1 MVTCQISSQSDGHP
15 VSLSSPPPCFC
26 WEKRAA
32 KTETESNLCVC
43 FVGISQAVYDRMFT
57 AVVQCINEAIEVQKS
72 TGTGR
77 QTVIGVL
84 DIYGFEIFDNN
95 R

>member
-1 MVTCQISSQSDGHP
+1 MVLIYM
-15 VSLSSPPPCFC
+15 SLFC
-26 WEKRAA
+26 G
-32 KTETESNLCVC
+32 TIL
-43 FVGISQAVYDRMFT
+43 QAIYDRMFT
-57 AVVQCINEAIEVQKS
+57 SLVQRINEAIEVKKS
-72 TGTGR
+72 AGTGR

>member
-1 MVTCQISSQSDGHP
+1 MSVNG
-15 VSLSSPPPCFC
+15 PC
-26 WEKRAA
+26 
-32 KTETESNLCVC
+32 V
-43 FVGISQAVYDRMFT
+43 QAVYDRMFT
-57 AVVQCINEAIEVQKS
+57 GVVQCINEAIEVKKS
-72 TGTGR
+72 AGKGR

>member
-1 MVTCQISSQSDGHP
+1 
-15 VSLSSPPPCFC
+15 
-26 WEKRAA
+26 
-32 KTETESNLCVC
+32 
-43 FVGISQAVYDRMFT
+43 VYDRMFT

>member
-1 MVTCQISSQSDGHP
+1 MLH
-15 VSLSSPPPCFC
+15 
-26 WEKRAA
+26 KRMYDTA
-32 KTETESNLCVC
+32 L
-43 FVGISQAVYDRMFT
+43 QAVYDRMFT
-57 AVVQCINEAIEVQKS
+57 SVVQCINEAIEVKKS
-72 TGTGR
+72 ATSGR